1 MSSVRL
7 SKATK
12 TLNISLDRAVEELA
26 KNGHDIPNNRNT
38 KISEEQYEV
47 LRTAFAD
54 DLERKKAAE
63 EVSQQGKEEKET
75 LRGTPKDEE
84 PAETVVEVEPV
95 KDVPEAAV
103 EEKPVEE
110 VPVPEEE
117 KPAETKEEPTEEA
130 IGELKVMGK
139 IDLDAT
145 KPKKKP
151 KKEEPA
157 PEKKSHKPTVKAP
170 KKSAGGAKLQEQ
182 APTKKEETKPE
193 DIKPE
198 DAEHKTKYVKIDGPK
213 FTGQKIELP
222 VEKPKTPKKKRTRIK
237 TQGPGSATPAQ
248 TDPKSRNQR
257 GGNNQ
262 NRGKGKGRRNQPVV
276 QKQEL
281 SDEEIQKQI
290 KETLEKLTSGK
301 KNKGAKIRR
310 DKRAERREKEELADM
325 QAAEESK
332 VLQVTEFV
340 TVTELANMMT
350 ASVNDVIAS
359 LMGVG
364 VMVTMNQRLD
374 AEMLEMVAE
383 EFGFSVNFV
392 DEEVTETFQ
401 EEEDKEEDLKSRSPI
416 VTVMGHVDHGKTSLL
431 DYIREANV
439 IAGEAGGIT
448 QHIGAYNVK
457 VHTGQTITFLD
468 TPGHEAFTAM
478 RARGAQ
484 VTDIAIIVVAAD
496 DAVMPQTKEAI
507 SHAQAAGVPIIIAIN
522 KVDRDVANPNKI
534 MEQLSQENILVE
546 DWGGT
551 IQCQQ
556 ISAKTGLNI
565 EELLDK
571 VLLEAEMLE
580 LKANPDKNA
589 SGTVVEASLD
599 KGRGYMCT
607 ALIQAGTMKVGD
619 YVLAGQYSGKVK
631 AMLDERGKRIK
642 VAGPST
648 PVNLLGIDGA
658 PTSGDKFI
666 VMDDEREAKQ
676 IAAKRL
682 QLQREQSVRSQKKMT
697 LEEIGRRLKVGDF
710 KELNIILKGDV
721 DGSVEALSD
730 SLQKLTTEEIQVN
743 IIHKAVG
750 QISESD
756 ILLATASEAIVV
768 GFQVRP
774 SAQARKLA
782 EKEDVEIR
790 MYSIIYDAINEIRDA
805 MEGMLSA
812 EVKEEVKGSAEIRET
827 FKISKVGTIAGCMV
841 TDGTIERNH
850 DVRVIRDGVVVYTGK
865 LGSLKRFKDDA
876 KEVRQGF
883 ECGLNIANFND
894 IKVGDVVEAF
904 EMVEVKRTLD

>member
-1 MSSVRL
+1 
-7 SKATK
+7 
-12 TLNISLDRAVEELA
+12 
-26 KNGHDIPNNRNT
+26 
-38 KISEEQYEV
+38 
-47 LRTAFAD
+47 
-54 DLERKKAAE
+54 
-63 EVSQQGKEEKET
+63 
-75 LRGTPKDEE
+75 
-84 PAETVVEVEPV
+84 
-95 KDVPEAAV
+95 
-103 EEKPVEE
+103 
-110 VPVPEEE
+110 
-117 KPAETKEEPTEEA
+117 
-130 IGELKVMGK
+130 
-139 IDLDAT
+139 
-145 KPKKKP
+145 
-151 KKEEPA
+151 
-157 PEKKSHKPTVKAP
+157 
-170 KKSAGGAKLQEQ
+170 
-182 APTKKEETKPE
+182 
-193 DIKPE
+193 
-198 DAEHKTKYVKIDGPK
+198 
-213 FTGQKIELP
+213 
-222 VEKPKTPKKKRTRIK
+222 
-237 TQGPGSATPAQ
+237 
-248 TDPKSRNQR
+248 PKSRNQR

-340 TVTELANMMT
+340 TVTELANMMEV
-350 ASVNDVIAS
+350 SVNDVIAS